1 MSGEVS
7 LSEALA
13 PCGHDHRPATPI
25 GIADALT
32 NDRTLLTAIEMGVIG
47 LGEEH
52 DCPADANAVAE
63 LVRTLQARL
72 AERLEHVNELV
83 TADRPRRRPVAV
95 G

>member
-7 LSEALA
+7 LSEAMA
-13 PCGHDHRPATPI
+13 PCGHDHQPASLLH
-25 GIADALT
+25 IADALT
-32 NDRTLLTAIEMGVIG
+32 NDQTLLRAIEMGIIG

-52 DCPADANAVAE
+52 ECSTDANAVAE

-72 AERLEHVNELV
+72 AECLEHVNELV

-95 G
+95 